1 MKLTRKYHYEK
12 TALHLSDLELIQ
24 IGTTHCTKDYA
35 ADDPIHLHRN
45 WFELTHVVRGKGTI
59 VTNSVATEVTA
70 GDIYLSFPGDIHGV
84 YTDQQELLNFQ
95 FLSLWPTDTTLLGKL
110 EQLMLRHSDPE
121 SRVFRD
127 ADISYL
133 IGSSISEVIVND
145 EHSADILDGNL
156 HQILRYIF
164 RAFSEEKKQAKRAV
178 GSEQEL
184 CYQMMNYI
192 STHIY
197 VIDKLSELSDFFGYS
212 YSYLSDLFRKTTG
225 DTLMNYYTNRRL
237 DAAALLLKEDDLSVS
252 AIAELLHYSSIYTF
266 SKAFK
271 KRLGASPTLWQRQ
284 NKANTR

>member
-1 MKLTRKYHYEK
+1 MKVTRKYHYEK
-12 TALHLSDLELIQ
+12 TALHFGDLELIQ

-45 WFELTHVVRGKGTI
+45 WFELTHVVQGKGTI
-59 VTNSVATEVTA
+59 ATNSIATEVAA
-70 GDIYLSFPGDIHGV
+70 GDLYLSFPGDIHGV
-84 YTDQQELLNFQ
+84 YTDQQDLLNFQ
-95 FLSLWPTDTTLLGKL
+95 FLSLWPTDTALLRKL
-110 EQLMLRHSDPE
+110 EQIMRRHSDPK

-133 IGSSISEVIVND
+133 IGSSISEVIMND
-145 EHSADILDGNL
+145 DHSPAILDSAL

-164 RAFSEEKKQAKRAV
+164 RAFGEEKRPTKKAV
-178 GSEQEL
+178 GSDREL

-197 VIDKLSELSDFFGYS
+197 VMDKLSELSDFFGYS
-212 YSYLSDLFRKTTG
+212 YSYLSDLFHKTTG

-252 AIAELLHYSSIYTF
+252 AIAELLQYSSIYTF

-271 KRLGASPTLWQRQ
+271 NHMGASPTLWQRQ
-284 NKANTR
+284 NKATTG